1 MTSTKKTTAK
11 KLPAKKVTPAEQIA
25 RLEMNNAILE
35 QALYMQYDDFDEM
48 HNLLACIIRSM
59 ETENASI
66 YQTKYALKA
75 FRSLIINSQSMMMDC
90 AGLEY

>member
-1 MTSTKKTTAK
+1 MTAK
-11 KLPAKKVTPAEQIA
+11 KPAAPKKLTK
-25 RLEMNNAILE
+25 LE
-35 QALYMQYDDFDEM
+35 QLEREVSILTSALYMQYDDFDEM

-59 ETENASI
+59 EGENPSI

-75 FRSLIINSQSMMMDC
+75 FRSYLIAQQYQMMDC

>member
-1 MTSTKKTTAK
+1 MTAK
-11 KLPAKKVTPAEQIA
+11 KTAPKAKPLTKIEQ
-25 RLEMNNAILE
+25 LEREVSILTS
-35 QALYMQYDDFDEM
+35 ALYMQYDDFDEM

>member
-1 MTSTKKTTAK
+1 MTTTAK
-11 KLPAKKVTPAEQIA
+11 KPAAPKKLTKLQE
-25 RLEMNNAILE
+25 LERENAILT

-59 ETENASI
+59 EGENASL

-75 FRSLIINSQSMMMDC
+75 FRSLIISSQSMMMDC

>member
-1 MTSTKKTTAK
+1 MATK
-11 KLPAKKVTPAEQIA
+11 KLPTKKVTPAEQIA
-25 RLEMNNAILE
+25 KLEMNNAILT

-59 ETENASI
+59 EGENASL
-66 YQTKYALKA
+66 YQTKHALQA
-75 FRSLIINSQSMMMDC
+75 FRSLIISQQSMMMDC

>member
-1 MTSTKKTTAK
+1 MATKKTTK
-11 KLPAKKVTPAEQIA
+11 PLTKVEQ
-25 RLEMNNAILE
+25 LERDNAILT

-48 HNLLACIIRSM
+48 HNLLACIIKSM
-59 ETENASI
+59 EGENPSI

-75 FRSLIINSQSMMMDC
+75 FRSYLIAQQYQMMDC

>member
-1 MTSTKKTTAK
+1 MTK

-25 RLEMNNAILE
+25 KLEMNNAILE

-48 HNLLACIIRSM
+48 HNLLACIIRQIDAEGS
-59 ETENASI
+59 SVS
-66 YQTKYALKA
+66 QTKYALKA
-75 FRSLIINSQSMMMDC
+75 FRSLIISQQYQMMDC